1 MSATNSKPDM
11 LKAALWYAS
20 LGWHVFPVHNP
31 IIKNG
36 VTVGCTCEK
45 YRYSD
50 KCKANHPRLYLAQDE
65 SCANP
70 GKCPRVK
77 WGEKS
82 TIDTQQIKSWWG
94 FWTSA
99 NIGIDCGKSN
109 LLVFDADTYK
119 QVGDLADLLSFAD
132 RETVT
137 VITGGGGEHLIYN
150 RQGKN
155 YGNSTKNLPP
165 GIDIRGVGG
174 YIVAAPS
181 LHKSGRRY
189 QYEHSYAPHEIP
201 LAPIP
206 ATLDNILSSCTVA
219 HRGINGTLG
228 EPDSEAVKR
237 SVWMVDEFITQTQ
250 FEHFGQ
256 QAYGQYG
263 RRWVFQCCPFNPI
276 DSPHIDD
283 GGAYVAVLD
292 DGRIIAGCHH
302 NRCRQRY
309 EPYSLTGWEWL
320 KQSTGVR
327 VHRPLLCEVEL

>member
-1 MSATNSKPDM
+1 MTPDM
-11 LKAALWYAS
+11 LESALWYAS
-20 LGWHVFPVHNP
+20 RGWYVFPVHRP
-31 IIKNG
+31 IIFDRILY
-36 VTVGCTCEK
+36 GCTCET
-45 YRYSD
+45 YRHSD
-50 KCKANHPRLYLAQDE
+50 KCKADHPRLYLTKGE

-77 WGEKS
+77 WGEES
-82 TIDTQQIKSWWG
+82 TIDSAKIKEWWSHNFMG
-94 FWTSA
+94 S
-99 NIGIDCGKSN
+99 NIGIDCGKSD

-119 QVGDLADLLSFAD
+119 QTGDLSDLLTFAD

-137 VITGGGGEHLIYN
+137 VITGGGGEHLIYD
-150 RQGKN
+150 RQGKQ

-189 QYEHSYAPHEIP
+189 QYEYGYAPDEIP

-206 ATLDNILSSCTVA
+206 QALDSILSAGTIL
-219 HRGINGTLG
+219 HRGSKGTLG

-237 SVWMVDEFITQTQ
+237 SVWMIDEFLTQTQ

-256 QAYGQYG
+256 QAYGQHG
-263 RRWVFQCCPFNPI
+263 RRWVFQHCPFAPDDNR
-276 DSPHIDD
+276 HADD

-292 DGRIIAGCHH
+292 DGRIVAGCHH
-302 NRCRQRY
+302 NRCRHRY

-320 KQSTGVR
+320 KQSSGVR
-327 VHRPLLCEVEL
+327 VHRPLLCEVKL